1 MSTLN
6 GKTALVTGATSG
18 IGLAGAQA
26 LAGEGAHVFLVGR
39 REEALADAVAD
50 IGSDKATS
58 IRADVT
64 DQADLDR
71 VASTIEAAGRGLDIV
86 FANAGINEFAPL
98 GEITRELHSRIF
110 DVNVGGIVF
119 AVQVVLPLLNDG
131 ASIILCGS
139 NGDVKAAPGASIYAA
154 SKAAIRSLG
163 RSWAAELLDRRIR
176 VNVVAPGLTHTPGL
190 ADLFAGSDD
199 ALDNLTATVPMKRRA
214 DPAEIGSVVAFL
226 ASDASSYMT
235 GSEVYV
241 DGGVS
246 QF

>member
-1 MSTLN
+1 MAHLT

-18 IGLAGAQA
+18 IGLAGARA
-26 LAGEGAHVFLVGR
+26 LAQDGAYVFLVGR
-39 REEALADAVAD
+39 RQDALEDAVAG
-50 IGSDKATS
+50 IGADQASF

-64 DQADLDR
+64 VQADLDR
-71 VASTIEAAGRGLDIV
+71 VASTIETSGRGLDIV

-98 GEITRELHSRIF
+98 GNLTWAHHRTIF
-110 DVNVGGIVF
+110 DTNVGGVVF
-119 AVQVVLPLLNDG
+119 AVQAVLPLLGEG

-154 SKAAIRSLG
+154 SKAAIRSLA
-163 RSWAAELLDRRIR
+163 RSWAAELVDRRIR
-176 VNVVAPGLTHTPGL
+176 VNVVAPGLTETPGL
-190 ADLFAGSDD
+190 ADLFTGADD
-199 ALDNLTATVPMKRRA
+199 ALADLTATVPLKRRA
-214 DPAEIGSVVAFL
+214 RPEEIGSVVAFL

-235 GSEVYV
+235 GSEIYV